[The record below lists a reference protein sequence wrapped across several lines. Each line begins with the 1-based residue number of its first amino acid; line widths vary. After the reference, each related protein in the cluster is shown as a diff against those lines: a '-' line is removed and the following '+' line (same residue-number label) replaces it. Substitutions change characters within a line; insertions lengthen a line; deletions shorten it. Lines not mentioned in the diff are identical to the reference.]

1 MASSSK
7 RSLPCVVLLLLITVF
22 HHGCSSATAHRPYT
36 GDMGSSTDDS
46 PMIERFQ
53 RWKAAY
59 NKSYATVA
67 EERRRFRV
75 YARNMAYIEATNA
88 EAEAAG
94 LTYELG
100 ETAYTDLTNQEFMA
114 MYTAPAPAQLPVDE
128 DEDDQAVIT
137 TRAGPVDAVGGAP
150 GQLPVYVNLSTG
162 APASVDW
169 RASGAVT
176 PVKNQGRCGSC
187 WAFSTVAVVEGIY
200 QIRTGKLVSL
210 SEQELVDCD
219 TLDAGCDGGISYRAL
234 EWITSNGGLTT
245 EEDYQYTGT
254 TDTCN
259 RAKLSHNA
267 VSIAGLRR
275 VATRSEASLANAVA
289 GQPVAVSIE
298 AGGDNFQHYKKG
310 VYNGPCGTNLNH
322 GVTVVGYGQEQEAA
336 GGDKYWI
343 IKNSWGESWGD
354 GGYIKMRKDVAGK
367 PEGLCGIAIR
377 PSFPLM

>member
-1 MASSSK
+1 MLVTAQNTCFCLHV
-7 RSLPCVVLLLLITVF
+7 LPIV
-22 HHGCSSATAHRPYT
+22 
-36 GDMGSSTDDS
+36 
-46 PMIERFQ
+46 
-53 RWKAAY
+53 
-59 NKSYATVA
+59 N
-67 EERRRFRV
+67 
-75 YARNMAYIEATNA
+75 
-88 EAEAAG
+88 
-94 LTYELG
+94 
-100 ETAYTDLTNQEFMA
+100 
-114 MYTAPAPAQLPVDE
+114 
-128 DEDDQAVIT
+128 
-137 TRAGPVDAVGGAP
+137 RA
-150 GQLPVYVNLSTG
+150 
-162 APASVDW
+162 
-169 RASGAVT
+169 
-176 PVKNQGRCGSC
+176 GSC

-322 GVTVVGYGQEQEAA
+322 GVTVVGYGQEVAST
-336 GGDKYWI
+336 GGDKY
-343 IKNSWGESWGD
+343 
-354 GGYIKMRKDVAGK
+354 
-367 PEGLCGIAIR
+367 
-377 PSFPLM
+377 